1 MSVGRRTVVLAL
13 LVGGLAL
20 GIPGNAVAGPS
31 PAVMG
36 PDQCFEGPHGS
47 SSPDCG
53 GQDYENGYMEQ
64 ANDEDWLINSFCR
77 QARAYRQFKTWWGHV
92 VWRYY
97 QRVRWC
103 WNGSVVTS
111 LVRDRWPDTRCCFW
125 QFFGHVS
132 SNCSNE
138 NCTEKTGHAW
148 ENVQTVGSFRYCMA
162 WCGREINPGVSISVS
177 GNGSWGYGTWGG

>member
-1 MSVGRRTVVLAL
+1 MSVGKRSFVLAL

-20 GIPGNAVAGPS
+20 GMPGSAIAGPS
-31 PAVMG
+31 PAAVG
-36 PDQCFEGPHGS
+36 PDQCVGGPQGS
-47 SSPDCG
+47 PSPECG
-53 GQDYENGYMEQ
+53 GEDYESGYTEQ
-64 ANDEDWLINSFCR
+64 GNDEDWLINSFCR
-77 QARAYRQFKTWWGHV
+77 QVRAYRQFKTWWGHV

-132 SNCSNE
+132 SNCSE
-138 NCTEKTGHAW
+138 YCTEKTGHAW
-148 ENVQTVGSFRYCMA
+148 ENVQTVGSYRYCMA